1 MKRIC
6 IIASLLF
13 LVHTGMSQVSYY
25 KGEWRIA
32 NTTDLFTCVC
42 KMQIEKDNTVKAEFV
57 WIFKSTDS
65 TDTNMME
72 AYNGKKGKIGIE
84 FVEGTYSPVTADIS
98 LEATSL
104 ADPDLIIGLTK
115 YSLKLSADK
124 QMIYGTTIA
133 LEGGEPGL
141 FCAVKMNSSGNKEFI
156 TLKNRVKQ

>member
-6 IIASLLF
+6 IITSLLF
-13 LVHTGMSQVSYY
+13 LVHTGMTQVSYY

-32 NTTDLFTCVC
+32 NTTDLFACVC
-42 KMQIEKDNTVKAEFV
+42 KMQIQKDNTVKAEFI
-57 WIFKSTDS
+57 WIYKSIDS
-65 TDTNMME
+65 TDENMME
-72 AYNGKKGKIGIE
+72 TYKGKKEKAGIE
-84 FVEGTYSPVTADIS
+84 FAEGTYSPVTGDIS

-104 ADPDLIIGLTK
+104 TDPDLIIGLTK

-141 FCAVKMNSSGNKEFI
+141 FCVVKMNSSGNKVFI
-156 TLKNRVKQ
+156 TLENQVKQ